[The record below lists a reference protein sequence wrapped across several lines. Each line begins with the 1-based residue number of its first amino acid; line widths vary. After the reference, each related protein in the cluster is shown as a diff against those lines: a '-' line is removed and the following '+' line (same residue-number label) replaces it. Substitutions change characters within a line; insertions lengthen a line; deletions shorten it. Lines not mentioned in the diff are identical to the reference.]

1 MATET
6 VSRDAAAQGAGAEGQ
21 TVTGLI
27 SGIVGDAQELVKQ
40 QVALVRA
47 EIKADFQ
54 RTIQAA
60 VMLAIGS
67 LVAVPA
73 VFLLCN
79 MFVFML
85 HELAG
90 LSTWASYGIVGGLF
104 AVLSTVLIGVGIQRF
119 RSFNPLPDQSVEA
132 FKENVRWMTN
142 PK

>member
-6 VSRDAAAQGAGAEGQ
+6 VSPPDGQ
-21 TVTGLI
+21 TVTGLV
-27 SGIVGDAQELVKQ
+27 SGIVADAQELIKQ

-54 RTIQAA
+54 RTVRALI
-60 VMLAIGS
+60 MLAAGALAAIPAIF
-67 LVAVPA
+67 LV
-73 VFLLCN
+73 CN

-90 LSTWASYGIVGGLF
+90 LPVWASYGIVGGLF
-104 AVLSTVLIGVGIQRF
+104 IVLSAAFIGVGIQRF
-119 RSFNPLPDQSVEA
+119 RSFNPLPEQSVEA

>member
-6 VSRDAAAQGAGAEGQ
+6 VTPPEGQ
-21 TVTGLI
+21 SVTGLV
-27 SGIVGDAQELVKQ
+27 SGIISDAQELLKQ

-47 EIKADFQ
+47 ELKADFR
-54 RTIQAA
+54 RTLGAA
-60 VMLAIGS
+60 ALLAVGG
-67 LVAVPA
+67 VCAVPA
-73 VFLLCN
+73 LFLVCN

-90 LSTWASYGIVGGLF
+90 LSVWASYGIVGGAFVVL
-104 AVLSTVLIGVGIQRF
+104 AVVLVGVGIQRF
-119 RSFNPLPDQSVEA
+119 RSFNPMPDQSVEA

>member
-6 VSRDAAAQGAGAEGQ
+6 VSPPEGQ
-21 TVTGLI
+21 SVTGLV
-27 SGIVGDAQELVKQ
+27 SGIISDAQELLKQ

-47 EIKADFQ
+47 ELKADFR
-54 RTIQAA
+54 RTVRAA
-60 VMLAIGS
+60 ILLAAGGI
-67 LVAVPA
+67 VAVPA
-73 VFLLCN
+73 LFLLCN
-79 MFVFML
+79 MCVFML

-90 LSTWASYGIVGGLF
+90 LSVWASYGTVGGVF
-104 AVLSTVLIGVGIQRF
+104 VVLSAALIGVGIQRF

>member
-6 VSRDAAAQGAGAEGQ
+6 VNRDPAAPGPADGQ
-21 TVTGLI
+21 TVTGLV
-27 SGIVGDAQELVKQ
+27 SGIIGDAQELFKQ

-54 RTIQAA
+54 RTIRALL
-60 VMLAIGS
+60 MLAVGS
-67 LVAVPA
+67 LAAVPA
-73 VFLLCN
+73 VFLVCN

-90 LSTWASYGIVGGLF
+90 LSVWASYGIVGGGFL
-104 AVLSTVLIGVGIQRF
+104 VLSAVLIGVGIQRF